1 MFCIIIN
8 SAVPAGTEKKTVT
21 VTVKVEAAQNNEF
34 VFTVTG
40 PLDNEAT
47 SFTGT
52 GDYLLVCGG
61 TDAFSI
67 EADGYVLISNIKVEE
82 TATAAK

>member
-1 MFCIIIN
+1 MISEIRNVKELDEAIDTCTKEFEDKI
-8 SAVPAGTEKKTVT
+8 SGAHGKRAV
-21 VTVKVEAAQNNEF
+21 
-34 VFTVTG
+34 
-40 PLDNEAT
+40 
-47 SFTGT
+47 
-52 GDYLLVCGG
+52 LVCGG